1 LIIARITAVNGTTQ
15 FQDPVLAYDRLAKD
29 YAELAKKR
37 LHYLAGVEREVL
49 SRVPTGSS
57 SLLDIGAGDG
67 SRTLRIASAARISRI
82 VLAEPSGR
90 MLSQAPNGATVW
102 RDRAEDLGIRRSSET
117 FDVITCL
124 WNVLGHIRGESRR
137 VQALSAV
144 KNFLSEKGRFFLD
157 VTNRYNLRSYGIFP
171 TAARLLHDFFVRG
184 ETNGDVAANWK
195 IGNARISTYGHVF
208 THNEVL
214 ALASNSGLKLEER
227 VVIDYET
234 GTVRAR
240 AFQGNL
246 LYVFRQQD

>member
-1 LIIARITAVNGTTQ
+1 MIVARIIGVNGTTQ

-37 LHYLAGVEREVL
+37 VHYLAGVEREVL
-49 SRVPTGSS
+49 SRVPRGSS

-67 SRTLRIASAARISRI
+67 SRALRIASAARISRI
-82 VLAEPSGR
+82 VLAEPSGK
-90 MLSQAPNGATVW
+90 MLSLAPNGATVW
-102 RDRAEDLGIRRSSET
+102 RDRAEDLGSRRSSET

-124 WNVLGHIRGESRR
+124 WNVLGHVRGESRR
-137 VQALSAV
+137 VQTLSAV
-144 KNFLSEKGRFFLD
+144 KNLLSEKGRFFLD
-157 VTNRYNLRSYGIFP
+157 VTHRYNLRSYGILP

-208 THNEVL
+208 THNEVPGL
-214 ALASNSGLKLEER
+214 ATNSGLKLEER

-234 GTVRAR
+234 GDVRTR

>member
-1 LIIARITAVNGTTQ
+1 M
-15 FQDPVLAYDRLAKD
+15 LAYDRLAKD

-82 VLAEPSGR
+82 VLAEPSER
-90 MLSQAPNGATVW
+90 MLSQAPDGATVW
-102 RDRAEDLGIRRSSET
+102 RDRAEDLGMRRPTET

-124 WNVLGHIRGESRR
+124 WNVLGHVRGESRR
-137 VQALSAV
+137 VQALSAI
-144 KNFLSEKGRFFLD
+144 KNLLSEKGRFFLD
-157 VTNRYNLRSYGIFP
+157 VTHRYNVRSYGMFL
-171 TAARLLHDFFVRG
+171 TAARLLHDVFVRG
-184 ETNGDVAANWK
+184 ETNGDVGVNWN

-214 ALASNSGLKLEER
+214 GLASNSGLKLVER
-227 VVIDYET
+227 VIIDYET
-234 GTVRAR
+234 GDVRTR

>member
-1 LIIARITAVNGTTQ
+1 VNGTMQ
-15 FQDPVLAYDRLAKD
+15 FQDPVLAYDDPVLAYERLAKD
-29 YAELAKKR
+29 YAELTKKR
-37 LHYLAGVEREVL
+37 VHYFAGVEREVL

-67 SRTLRIASAARISRI
+67 SRTLRIASPARISRI
-82 VLAEPSGR
+82 VLVEPSER
-90 MLSQAPNGATVW
+90 MLTQTPNGVTVW
-102 RDRAEDLGIRRSSET
+102 RDRAEDLGSRHSSET

-124 WNVLGHIRGESRR
+124 WNVLGHIQGESRR
-137 VQALSAV
+137 VQALSAI
-144 KNFLSEKGRFFLD
+144 KNLLSEKGRFFLD
-157 VTNRYNLRSYGIFP
+157 VTHRYNIPSYGIFP
-171 TAARLLHDFFVRG
+171 TAARLLHDFFVPG

-214 ALASNSGLKLEER
+214 GLGSNSGLKLEER

-234 GTVRAR
+234 GDVRTR
-240 AFQGNL
+240 ALQGNL

>member
-1 LIIARITAVNGTTQ
+1 MNGTTQ

-67 SRTLRIASAARISRI
+67 SRTLRIASPARISRI

-90 MLSQAPNGATVW
+90 MLSQAPDGATVW
-102 RDRAEDLGIRRSSET
+102 RDRAEDLGIRHSSET

-124 WNVLGHIRGESRR
+124 WNVLGHVRGESRR
-137 VQALSAV
+137 VQALSAI
-144 KNFLSEKGRFFLD
+144 KNLLSEKSRFFLD
-157 VTNRYNLRSYGIFP
+157 VTHRYNVRSYGMFL
-171 TAARLLHDFFVRG
+171 TAARLLHDVFVRG
-184 ETNGDVAANWK
+184 ETNGDVGVNWN

-208 THNEVL
+208 THNQVL

-234 GTVRAR
+234 GTVRTR
-240 AFQGNL
+240 AFEGNL

>member
-1 LIIARITAVNGTTQ
+1 LIVARIIGVNGTTQ

-37 LHYLAGVEREVL
+37 VHYLAGVEREVL
-49 SRVPTGSS
+49 SRVPRGSS

-82 VLAEPSGR
+82 VLAEPSGK
-90 MLSQAPNGATVW
+90 MLSLAPNGATVW
-102 RDRAEDLGIRRSSET
+102 RDRAEDVGSQRSNET
-117 FDVITCL
+117 FDVIICL
-124 WNVLGHIRGESRR
+124 WNVLGHVRGESRR

-144 KNFLSEKGRFFLD
+144 KNLLSEEGRFFLD
-157 VTNRYNLRSYGIFP
+157 VTHRYNLRSYGILP

-195 IGNARISTYGHVF
+195 IGNARIMTYGHVF

-214 ALASNSGLKLEER
+214 GLATNSGLKLEER

-234 GTVRAR
+234 GDVRTR

>member
-1 LIIARITAVNGTTQ
+1 MNGTAQ

-67 SRTLRIASAARISRI
+67 SRTLRIASRARISRI

-90 MLSQAPNGATVW
+90 MLSQAPDGATVW
-102 RDRAEDLGIRRSSET
+102 RDRAEDLGIRHSSET

-124 WNVLGHIRGESRR
+124 WNVLGHVRGESRR
-137 VQALSAV
+137 VQALSAI
-144 KNFLSEKGRFFLD
+144 KNLLSEKGRFFLD
-157 VTNRYNLRSYGIFP
+157 VTHRYNVRSYGIFP
-171 TAARLLHDFFVRG
+171 TAARLLHDSFVRG
-184 ETNGDVAANWK
+184 ETNGDVGVNWN

-214 ALASNSGLKLEER
+214 VLASNSGLKLEER

-240 AFQGNL
+240 PLQGNL

>member
-1 LIIARITAVNGTTQ
+1 VNGATQ
-15 FQDPVLAYDRLAKD
+15 LQDPVLAYDRLAKD

-90 MLSQAPNGATVW
+90 MLSQAPDGATVW
-102 RDRAEDLGIRRSSET
+102 RDRAEDLGSRRSSET
-117 FDVITCL
+117 FDVVTCL

-137 VQALSAV
+137 VQALSAI
-144 KNFLSEKGRFFLD
+144 KNLLSEKGRFFLD
-157 VTNRYNLRSYGIFP
+157 VTHRYNVRSYGMFP
-171 TAARLLHDFFVRG
+171 TAARLLHDIFVRG
-184 ETNGDVAANWK
+184 ERNGDVRVKWN

-214 ALASNSGLKLEER
+214 VLARNSGLKLEER

-246 LYVFRQQD
+246 LYVFR

>member
-1 LIIARITAVNGTTQ
+1 LIVARIIGVNGTTQ

-37 LHYLAGVEREVL
+37 VHYLAGVEREVL

-57 SLLDIGAGDG
+57 ALLDIGAGDG
-67 SRTLRIASAARISRI
+67 SRALRIASAARISRI
-82 VLAEPSGR
+82 VLAEPSGK
-90 MLSQAPNGATVW
+90 MLSLAPNGATVW
-102 RDRAEDLGIRRSSET
+102 RDRAEDVGRQRSNET
-117 FDVITCL
+117 FDVIICL
-124 WNVLGHIRGESRR
+124 WNVLGHVRGESRR

-144 KNFLSEKGRFFLD
+144 KNLLSEEGRFFLD
-157 VTNRYNLRSYGIFP
+157 VTHRYNLRSYGILP

-208 THNEVL
+208 THHEVL
-214 ALASNSGLKLEER
+214 GLATNSGLKLEER

-234 GTVRAR
+234 GDVRTR

>member
-1 LIIARITAVNGTTQ
+1 MNGATQ

-82 VLAEPSGR
+82 VLAEPSER
-90 MLSQAPNGATVW
+90 MLSQAPDGATVW
-102 RDRAEDLGIRRSSET
+102 RDRAEDLGMRRSSQT

-124 WNVLGHIRGESRR
+124 WNVLGHVRGESRR
-137 VQALSAV
+137 VQALSAI
-144 KNFLSEKGRFFLD
+144 KNLLSEKGRFFLD
-157 VTNRYNLRSYGIFP
+157 VTHRYNVRSYGIFP
-171 TAARLLHDFFVRG
+171 TAARLLHHSFVRG
-184 ETNGDVAANWK
+184 ETNGDVGVNWN

-208 THNEVL
+208 THNEVVVL
-214 ALASNSGLKLEER
+214 ATNSGLKLEER

-234 GTVRAR
+234 GDLRTR

>member
-37 LHYLAGVEREVL
+37 VHYLAGVEREVL

-90 MLSQAPNGATVW
+90 MLSQAPDGATVW
-102 RDRAEDLGIRRSSET
+102 RDRAEDLGIRRSSEA
-117 FDVITCL
+117 FDLITCL

-144 KNFLSEKGRFFLD
+144 KNLLSEKGRFFLD
-157 VTNRYNLRSYGIFP
+157 VTHRYNLRSYGMFP
-171 TAARLLHDFFVRG
+171 TAARLLHDVFVRG
-184 ETNGDVAANWK
+184 ETNGDVGVNWNS
-195 IGNARISTYGHVF
+195 GNARISTYGHVF

-214 ALASNSGLKLEER
+214 VLASNSGLKLEER

-234 GTVRAR
+234 GTVRDR

-246 LYVFRQQD
+246 LYVFRQED